1 MTPTYRPE
9 GPLTLDTVT
18 RQLGG
23 LDGWSAPGEV
33 VVDLSGVTEAD
44 SSAVALL
51 LAWARNVKSSGR
63 TLKLVSVPTGL
74 QRLIAVYGLTEL
86 LQLTA

>member
-1 MTPTYRPE
+1 MSDVYRPQ

-18 RQLGG
+18 RQLGA
-23 LDGWSAPGEV
+23 LDGLSSPGEV

-51 LAWARNVKSSGR
+51 LAWTRNVAAGGR
-63 TLKLVSVPTGL
+63 MLKLVSVPNGL
-74 QRLIAVYGLTEL
+74 QRLIAVYGLAEL
-86 LQLTA
+86 LPQAE